1 MIRWL
6 RYSLCFAPPS
16 HNFAVRSQEARA
28 RRLPSGEKARPP
40 RTPPIDLSLRFVKF
54 WPADSPEAEAK
65 SLLADDFCRIKA
77 YSQDGEFAN
86 KMMQPARDIS
96 AVQFTIAEMVRRIV
110 ERFHPERIILFG
122 SHARGTAGPHS
133 DVDLLVVMQ
142 PHGSK
147 RRRAVE
153 IHGLLAGM
161 GVPKDVIVVTPEEFE
176 AYRDAPGTVIRTAW
190 QEGKILH
197 DRAA

>member
-1 MIRWL
+1 MVQ
-6 RYSLCFAPPS
+6 S
-16 HNFAVRSQEARA
+16 VRSA
-28 RRLPSGEKARPP
+28 S
-40 RTPPIDLSLRFVKF
+40 T
-54 WPADSPEAEAK
+54 
-65 SLLADDFCRIKA
+65 
-77 YSQDGEFAN
+77 
-86 KMMQPARDIS
+86 
-96 AVQFTIAEMVRRIV
+96 VQAIIVEMVRRIV

-142 PHGSK
+142 PQGSK

-161 GVPKDVIVVTPEEFE
+161 GVPKDIIVVTPEEFE

-190 QEGKILH
+190 QEGKTLH

>member
-1 MIRWL
+1 MISKV
-6 RYSLCFAPPS
+6 YKEYPP
-16 HNFAVRSQEARA
+16 AQEF
-28 RRLPSGEKARPP
+28 K
-40 RTPPIDLSLRFVKF
+40 
-54 WPADSPEAEAK
+54 
-65 SLLADDFCRIKA
+65 
-77 YSQDGEFAN
+77 N
-86 KMMQPARDIS
+86 KMVQSARSTS
-96 AVQFTIAEMVRRIV
+96 AVQDAIAEMVRRIV

-161 GVPKDVIVVTPEEFE
+161 GVPKDVIVVSPEEFE
-176 AYRDAPGTVIRTAW
+176 AYRDAPGTVIKTAW

>member
-1 MIRWL
+1 M
-6 RYSLCFAPPS
+6 
-16 HNFAVRSQEARA
+16 V
-28 RRLPSGEKARPP
+28 
-40 RTPPIDLSLRFVKF
+40 
-54 WPADSPEAEAK
+54 
-65 SLLADDFCRIKA
+65 
-77 YSQDGEFAN
+77 
-86 KMMQPARDIS
+86 QPAGDIS
-96 AVQFTIAEMVRRIV
+96 AVQVTIAEMVRRIV

-133 DVDLLVVMQ
+133 DVDLLVVMEPQ
-142 PHGSK
+142 GSK

-197 DRAA
+197 DHAA

>member
-1 MIRWL
+1 MSTIQV
-6 RYSLCFAPPS
+6 A
-16 HNFAVRSQEARA
+16 
-28 RRLPSGEKARPP
+28 
-40 RTPPIDLSLRFVKF
+40 
-54 WPADSPEAEAK
+54 
-65 SLLADDFCRIKA
+65 
-77 YSQDGEFAN
+77 
-86 KMMQPARDIS
+86 
-96 AVQFTIAEMVRRIV
+96 IAEMVRRIV

-122 SHARGTAGPHS
+122 SYARGMAGPDS

-142 PHGSK
+142 PQGSK

-153 IHGLLAGM
+153 IYGLLAGM

-190 QEGKILH
+190 HEGKILH

>member
-1 MIRWL
+1 MME
-6 RYSLCFAPPS
+6 P
-16 HNFAVRSQEARA
+16 
-28 RRLPSGEKARPP
+28 
-40 RTPPIDLSLRFVKF
+40 T
-54 WPADSPEAEAK
+54 K
-65 SLLADDFCRIKA
+65 ST
-77 YSQDGEFAN
+77 SE
-86 KMMQPARDIS
+86 
-96 AVQFTIAEMVRRIV
+96 VQITIAEMVRRIV
-110 ERFHPERIILFG
+110 ARFHPERIVLYG

-133 DVDLLVVMQ
+133 DVDLLVVMK
-142 PHGSK
+142 PNGSK

-161 GVPKDVIVVTPEEFE
+161 GVPKDVIVVTPEEFD

>member
-1 MIRWL
+1 
-6 RYSLCFAPPS
+6 
-16 HNFAVRSQEARA
+16 
-28 RRLPSGEKARPP
+28 
-40 RTPPIDLSLRFVKF
+40 
-54 WPADSPEAEAK
+54 
-65 SLLADDFCRIKA
+65 
-77 YSQDGEFAN
+77 
-86 KMMQPARDIS
+86 MMQPARDIS
-96 AVQFTIAEMVRRIV
+96 AVQVTIAEMVRRIV

-190 QEGKILH
+190 QEGKTLH

>member
-1 MIRWL
+1 MI
-6 RYSLCFAPPS
+6 PPAKNS
-16 HNFAVRSQEARA
+16 
-28 RRLPSGEKARPP
+28 
-40 RTPPIDLSLRFVKF
+40 RT
-54 WPADSPEAEAK
+54 
-65 SLLADDFCRIKA
+65 
-77 YSQDGEFAN
+77 
-86 KMMQPARDIS
+86 
-96 AVQFTIAEMVRRIV
+96 VQVTITEMVRRIV

-122 SHARGTAGPHS
+122 SYARGTAGPDS
-133 DVDLLVVMQ
+133 DVDLLVVMEPQ
-142 PHGSK
+142 GSK

-161 GVPKDVIVVTPEEFE
+161 GLPKDIIVVTPEEFN

>member
-1 MIRWL
+1 
-6 RYSLCFAPPS
+6 
-16 HNFAVRSQEARA
+16 
-28 RRLPSGEKARPP
+28 
-40 RTPPIDLSLRFVKF
+40 
-54 WPADSPEAEAK
+54 
-65 SLLADDFCRIKA
+65 
-77 YSQDGEFAN
+77 
-86 KMMQPARDIS
+86 MMQS
-96 AVQFTIAEMVRRIV
+96 TKSTSTVQVTIAEMVRRIV
-110 ERFHPERIILFG
+110 ERFHPERIVLFG

-142 PHGSK
+142 PHGPK

-161 GVPKDVIVVTPEEFE
+161 GVPKDVIVVTPEEFD

>member
-1 MIRWL
+1 MKK
-6 RYSLCFAPPS
+6 P
-16 HNFAVRSQEARA
+16 
-28 RRLPSGEKARPP
+28 
-40 RTPPIDLSLRFVKF
+40 
-54 WPADSPEAEAK
+54 
-65 SLLADDFCRIKA
+65 LADDF
-77 YSQDGEFAN
+77 YSLKEYPSAQEFTD
-86 KMMQPARDIS
+86 KMALTARS
-96 AVQFTIAEMVRRIV
+96 TSSVQATIAEMVRRIV

-153 IHGLLAGM
+153 IYGLLAGM
-161 GVPKDVIVVTPEEFE
+161 GIPKDVIVVTPEEFE

>member
-1 MIRWL
+1 
-6 RYSLCFAPPS
+6 
-16 HNFAVRSQEARA
+16 
-28 RRLPSGEKARPP
+28 
-40 RTPPIDLSLRFVKF
+40 
-54 WPADSPEAEAK
+54 
-65 SLLADDFCRIKA
+65 
-77 YSQDGEFAN
+77 
-86 KMMQPARDIS
+86 MMQPAGSIS
-96 AVQFTIAEMVRRIV
+96 AVQVAIAEMVRRIV
-110 ERFHPERIILFG
+110 QRFHPERIILFG
-122 SHARGTAGPHS
+122 SYARGTAGPHS
-133 DVDLLVVMQ
+133 DVDLLIVMQ
-142 PHGSK
+142 PQGSK

>member
-1 MIRWL
+1 MSTEPSQ
-6 RYSLCFAPPS
+6 SLGLLNSPFPQFDGPIPRGAGEAL
-16 HNFAVRSQEARA
+16 AVGRKSQ
-28 RRLPSGEKARPP
+28 
-40 RTPPIDLSLRFVKF
+40 TPHTTTMTFQ
-54 WPADSPEAEAK
+54 SPEVPAGGRYP
-65 SLLADDFCRIKA
+65 SRGVTLLADDFCRLKE
-77 YSQDGEFAN
+77 YSPAQEFTN
-86 KMMQPARDIS
+86 KMVQSARDTN
-96 AVQFTIAEMVRRIV
+96 AVQATIAEMVRRIV

-122 SHARGTAGPHS
+122 SHARGTAGPNS

-142 PHGSK
+142 PQGSK

-161 GVPKDVIVVTPEEFE
+161 GVPKDVIVVTPEELE

>member
-1 MIRWL
+1 MI
-6 RYSLCFAPPS
+6 PS
-16 HNFAVRSQEARA
+16 ARIA
-28 RRLPSGEKARPP
+28 S
-40 RTPPIDLSLRFVKF
+40 T
-54 WPADSPEAEAK
+54 
-65 SLLADDFCRIKA
+65 
-77 YSQDGEFAN
+77 
-86 KMMQPARDIS
+86 
-96 AVQFTIAEMVRRIV
+96 VQVTIAEMVRRIV
-110 ERFHPERIILFG
+110 ERFHPERIVLFG

-133 DVDLLVVMQ
+133 DVDLLVVMEPQ
-142 PHGSK
+142 GSK

-161 GVPKDVIVVTPEEFE
+161 GLPKDVIVVTPEEFN

>member
-1 MIRWL
+1 M
-6 RYSLCFAPPS
+6 
-16 HNFAVRSQEARA
+16 VQ
-28 RRLPSGEKARPP
+28 SGM
-40 RTPPIDLSLRFVKF
+40 S
-54 WPADSPEAEAK
+54 K
-65 SLLADDFCRIKA
+65 ST
-77 YSQDGEFAN
+77 
-86 KMMQPARDIS
+86 
-96 AVQFTIAEMVRRIV
+96 VQATIAEMVRLIV

-122 SHARGTAGPHS
+122 SHAHGTAGPHS

-142 PHGSK
+142 PQGSK
-147 RRRAVE
+147 RRRAIE

>member
-1 MIRWL
+1 MAQLTRNA
-6 RYSLCFAPPS
+6 S
-16 HNFAVRSQEARA
+16 
-28 RRLPSGEKARPP
+28 
-40 RTPPIDLSLRFVKF
+40 T
-54 WPADSPEAEAK
+54 
-65 SLLADDFCRIKA
+65 
-77 YSQDGEFAN
+77 
-86 KMMQPARDIS
+86 
-96 AVQFTIAEMVRRIV
+96 VQATIAEMVRHIV

-122 SHARGTAGPHS
+122 SHARGTTGQHS
-133 DVDLLVVMQ
+133 DVDLLIVMQ
-142 PHGSK
+142 PQGSK

>member
-1 MIRWL
+1 MVQ
-6 RYSLCFAPPS
+6 SAMDT
-16 HNFAVRSQEARA
+16 N
-28 RRLPSGEKARPP
+28 
-40 RTPPIDLSLRFVKF
+40 
-54 WPADSPEAEAK
+54 
-65 SLLADDFCRIKA
+65 
-77 YSQDGEFAN
+77 
-86 KMMQPARDIS
+86 
-96 AVQFTIAEMVRRIV
+96 AVQATIAEMVRRIV

-122 SHARGTAGPHS
+122 SHARGTASPQS

-176 AYRDAPGTVIRTAW
+176 AYRDAPGTVIRTVW
-190 QEGKILH
+190 REGKILH